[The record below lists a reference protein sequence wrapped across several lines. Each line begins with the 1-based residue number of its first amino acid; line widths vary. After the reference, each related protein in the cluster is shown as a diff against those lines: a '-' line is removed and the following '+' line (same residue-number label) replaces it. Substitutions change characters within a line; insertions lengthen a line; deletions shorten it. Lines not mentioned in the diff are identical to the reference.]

1 MNIKEFVID
10 KKLKD
15 LTTNKI
21 HRKILKEVIFDSID
35 NDKHIDYVINSY
47 NDFIRFKN
55 LMKNEKII
63 IEEFFEDKNKNNTK
77 SFENFNDNVQ
87 KTIIKN
93 KAKKLKRS
101 IISNKYKSLCND
113 KTQLLFLDMAQM
125 DFTHD
130 ELQKFIGK
138 KIAAF
143 SDPLEL
149 NAALENII
157 EFKDN
162 WSEEG
167 TLKKIKK
174 NNLENGIDYEIEYS
188 DNNQQL
194 IHLKTFKAT
203 NALGSKMW
211 CISREERM
219 FDSYKNS
226 SYNDYKI
233 LFDYNKEPS
242 EDLSMVAIL
251 TDIQNIPNEIYS
263 KSDKELGI
271 ANYKPFSELLQQLNN
286 DSFIKSLKKAKSTS
300 HLYRKY
306 RFLDKKINPEDTLF
320 LENVFYGFKNL
331 NFNISQKDI
340 DENPELFENVTIESD
355 VNIFTNSK
363 IQKHFKNFIDDGIQM
378 HNVVKNWD
386 TEIFIPK
393 LFKETNVFDKYEE
406 SLNFEDFLIGII
418 ERKDFESTADL
429 IQLMG
434 DKQISIP
441 NVFNTLFGNNE
452 ALEELHNKNALDKV
466 IKGQFKIGSEEN
478 YIEKQKMLIN
488 NHSYNKMK
496 NIEKYYPEI
505 TKTKRDPS
513 YLNHLRNNEFNAF
526 ITRPDIFNKY
536 YDKNMFT
543 DIKHSYI
550 ENAHSLLINVG
561 YRQSTNQ
568 NFKSR
573 KDKNINIKEKFEHLS
588 SWSDINSFSWDNVDD
603 KDKLTEELQHIDL
616 FKIKDYEKFDEVLF
630 VLDKIFDAKKET
642 LDLSVFLDAALSYYE
657 PYSSSMEGFPKLDDK
672 NIEILN
678 NFLELTDKYKG
689 TMKIE
694 AEELGREFG
703 DDHTIVQALL
713 ERKKLKKE
721 QKNKI

>member
-1 MNIKEFVID
+1 MNIKEFFID

-21 HRKILKEVIFDSID
+21 HRKILKEVIFESVD

-63 IEEFFEDKNKNNTK
+63 IENFFEDKSKNKTK
-77 SFENFNDNVQ
+77 CFENFNDNVQ

-101 IISNKYKSLCND
+101 IISNKYKSLCDD
-113 KTQLLFLDMAQM
+113 KTELLFLDMAQM

-143 SDPLEL
+143 SDPIEL

-188 DNNQQL
+188 QNNQQL

-251 TDIQNIPNEIYS
+251 ADIQNIPNEIYS

-286 DSFIKSLKKAKSTS
+286 DNFIKSLKKAKSTS

-306 RFLDKKINPEDTLF
+306 RFLDNKVNPEDPLF
-320 LENVFYGFKNL
+320 LENVFYCFKNL

-340 DENPELFENVTIESD
+340 KDNPDLFDNITIESD
-355 VNIFTNSK
+355 INIFTNNK
-363 IQKHFKNFIDDGIQM
+363 TQKHFKNFINDSIQLY
-378 HNVVKNWD
+378 NVVKKWD
-386 TEIFIPK
+386 TEKFVPK

-406 SLNFEDFLIGII
+406 SLNFEDFLIGLI
-418 ERKDFESTADL
+418 ERKDFENTAELVRL
-429 IQLMG
+429 IG
-434 DKQISIP
+434 DKQTSISNI
-441 NVFNTLFGNNE
+441 FNALFVSEE
-452 ALEELHNKNALDKV
+452 ALEVLNNKNVLDKI
-466 IKGQFKIGSEEN
+466 IKQQFKIGSEEN
-478 YIEKQKMLIN
+478 YIEKQKILIN

-505 TKTKRDPS
+505 TKTKRDPY
-513 YLNHLRNNEFNAF
+513 YLNHLRNNEFNVF

-543 DIKHSYI
+543 DIKHSFI

-568 NFKSR
+568 NLKN
-573 KDKNINIKEKFEHLS
+573 KKNKNINIKEKFEYLS
-588 SWSDINSFSWDNVDD
+588 NWSDVNSFSWDNVDD
-603 KDKLTEELQHIDL
+603 KDKLTEDLQHIDL

-630 VLDKIFDAKKET
+630 ILDKIFEAKKEK
-642 LDLSVFLDAALSYYE
+642 LDLSVFLDAALSYYDS
-657 PYSSSMEGFPKLDDK
+657 YSDSMEEFPKLDYK
-672 NIEILN
+672 NIETLN
-678 NFLELTDKYKG
+678 NFLELADKYKD
-689 TMKIE
+689 TMIIKP
-694 AEELGREFG
+694 EELGREFG
-703 DDHTIVQALL
+703 DDHTIVQALF
-713 ERKKLKKE
+713 ERKKSKKE